1 MSFALTVRKEDKGSV
16 LALMWISEVDIVMGS
31 FIFLLY
37 RFMDKAR
44 EYRAYQLNHGV
55 CLDCFILHRQC
66 NMAIVM
72 CIGDFNKILII
83 KGEISRAGHRTGM
96 GWVSPNNAR
105 AECHMHDFRMIDAL
119 KGLGYDCSK
128 FTFSNQQ
135 VGHELVRERLG
146 HGVANKEWLTQ
157 LLRVYY
163 SLGVLDIA
171 ISSGGLLVTS
181 KLEIFHEG

>member
-31 FIFLLY
+31 FIFLSY

-44 EYRAYQLNHGV
+44 EYRAYQLNGV

-72 CIGDFNKILII
+72 CIGDFNKLLII
-83 KGEISRAGHRTGM
+83 KGEISRGGHRTGM
-96 GWVSPNNAR
+96 GWVSPNNVR

-181 KLEIFHEG
+181 ELEICHEG